1 VKVLILGAGAS
12 KPACYPVAEKLMP
25 TIEAD
30 AKASRNIMLMS
41 AWEHWERTKKTAPG
55 ALRLLLEDPNPEV
68 VLSVLD
74 LCAIS
79 RAVSV
84 REAVRQENRDE
95 FVSHVLSDTEVPD
108 GWLTSF
114 DHKWLGNADAARF
127 RLLDCLI
134 AYFEWRHH
142 SDREL
147 FERRAYLREEL
158 DKLRP
163 GDVVIT
169 LNWDT
174 LAERS
179 LWEAGRWSPRD
190 GYGFLRD
197 LRRADSLDGV
207 SGKLAKPSEIY
218 VLKLHGSLGWYRY
231 LDELYLADDLLND
244 FLSEED
250 EDMPVCDLQARKQGQ
265 GRDHDPVI
273 AYPSFL
279 KRLDVPEILEI
290 WRQADTA
297 LRNANEIEIWGYSLP
312 ESDAAMRALL
322 NPLRGKAAGTVQ
334 IHVAGDGRALD
345 RWRTFLPRATVDH
358 AKLGLNQTCESP

>member
-1 VKVLILGAGAS
+1 MKVLILGAGAS
-12 KPACYPVAEKLMP
+12 KPACYSVAKELMP

-30 AKASRNIMLMS
+30 AKASHDDTLTR

-55 ALRLLLEDPNPEV
+55 ALSLLLDDPNPEV

-79 RAVSV
+79 RAVSDLEIV
-84 REAVRQENRDE
+84 PPENRVE
-95 FVSHVLSDTEVPD
+95 FVGQVLSDTEVPD
-108 GWLTSF
+108 DRFTSL
-114 DHKWLGNADAARF
+114 DHKWLDDADTARY
-127 RLLDCLI
+127 RLLNCLI

-147 FERRAYLREEL
+147 FQRRAYLREEL

-174 LAERS
+174 IAERS
-179 LWEAGRWSPRD
+179 LWEATRWSPRD
-190 GYGFLRD
+190 GYGFVRD
-197 LRRADSLDGV
+197 LRRADSLDRV
-207 SGKLAKPSEIY
+207 SGRLVKPSEIY
-218 VLKLHGSLGWYRY
+218 VLKLHGSIGWYRY
-231 LDELYLADDLLND
+231 CGEVYLANDFLND

-250 EDMPVCDLQARKQGQ
+250 ENMPVCDLQARLQGL
-265 GRDHDPVI
+265 GHDYDPVI

-279 KRLDVPEILEI
+279 KRLDVPEVLEI

-297 LRNANEIEIWGYSLP
+297 LRNADEIEIWGYSLP
-312 ESDAAMRALL
+312 KSDTAMRALL
-322 NPLRGKAAGTVQ
+322 NSLRGKS
-334 IHVAGDGRALD
+334 VAPFIFTSLAIAKHSVDGARFCLEP
-345 RWRTFLPRATVDH
+345 RWTTRNLF
-358 AKLGLNQTCESP
+358 